1 MLALQCCTCTSTS
14 TAARCPLCLDNEP
27 MKTSKSL
34 HSRWLNHLPLPF
46 LPHIKYFQVTIH
58 SLSIH
63 KYSSRPIKQVSKFI
77 ILSNNTPQQ
86 PKKLPILTSFPR
98 YLLQT
103 TSVYMCILVPSYCTP
118 EVLPVYCRE
127 VYNIAQIHATI
138 TLLPYYRY
146 GSDLL

>member
-1 MLALQCCTCTSTS
+1 MRSPAVCAALQCCTCTSTS

-46 LPHIKYFQVTIH
+46 LPHIKYYQVTIH

-63 KYSSRPIKQVSKFI
+63 KYSSCPIKQVSKFT

-86 PKKLPILTSFPR
+86 PKKLPILT
-98 YLLQT
+98 
-103 TSVYMCILVPSYCTP
+103 
-118 EVLPVYCRE
+118 YCRQHLYIF
-127 VYNIAQIHATI
+127 VYWCQAIALQRFFLSIAEKYTI
-138 TLLPYYRY
+138 
-146 GSDLL
+146 